1 MRKTGRILAALLI
14 LALLCGM
21 IPAAGAEVVTV
32 GVYFSGR
39 RIAEDGSES
48 FVKLEGSFRV
58 IQNGSVCF
66 HNACDIIGFPQSSF
80 DFQGGDPHFDEFRHK
95 IQSAQI
101 TGGKEKSLFPI
112 CIFVKHPAGLFAFA
126 PVSAGI
132 APADP

>member
-1 MRKTGRILAALLI
+1 MNMRKTGRILAALLI

-58 IQNGSVCF
+58 IQNGLEVGVIR
-66 HNACDIIGFPQSSF
+66 A
-80 DFQGGDPHFDEFRHK
+80 
-95 IQSAQI
+95 
-101 TGGKEKSLFPI
+101 GKDTLTLPDTRRRFLRN
-112 CIFVKHPAGLFAFA
+112 GT
-126 PVSAGI
+126 
-132 APADP
+132 